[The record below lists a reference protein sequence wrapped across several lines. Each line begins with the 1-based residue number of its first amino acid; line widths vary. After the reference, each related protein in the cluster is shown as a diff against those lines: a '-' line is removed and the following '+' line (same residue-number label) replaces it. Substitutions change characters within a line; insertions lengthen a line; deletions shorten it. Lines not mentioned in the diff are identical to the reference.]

1 MARIKIGSTII
12 ENANITSSIGLLG
25 INYATNMT
33 LAELASM
40 YSAQNAPEVS
50 FLNEDGTTSAIYTN
64 HNLVSIAIST
74 VGGSN
79 IVDVV
84 LKVSPVEL
92 DEATVL
98 NEKITAQTQE
108 IETLKAQLAEA
119 QTRVAAVETNVADT
133 AARVTVIEETPAT
146 DTSALEARVADTEAA
161 LTAIEEGVA
170 NA

>member
-1 MARIKIGSTII
+1 MARIKIDSTII
-12 ENANITSSIGLLG
+12 ENANITNSIGLLG

-33 LAELASM
+33 LVELASM
-40 YSAQNAPEVS
+40 YSAQNAPEIS

-79 IVDVV
+79 IIDVV

-92 DEATVL
+92 DEAAVL
-98 NEKITAQTQE
+98 TEQITDQTQE
-108 IETLKAQLAEA
+108 IETLRAQLADA
-119 QTRVAAVETNVADT
+119 QARVATVETNVADT

>member
-1 MARIKIGSTII
+1 MARIKIGSTIV

-25 INYATNMT
+25 INYTTDMT
-33 LAELASM
+33 LAALASM
-40 YSAQNAPEVS
+40 YDAQNAPEVS

-74 VGGSN
+74 VGNSN

-98 NEKITAQTQE
+98 NEKIAVQTQE
-108 IETLKAQLAEA
+108 IETLKAQLTDA
-119 QTRVAAVETNVADT
+119 QARVATIETDVADT
-133 AARVTVIEETPAT
+133 AARVTVIEETPTT

>member
-25 INYATNMT
+25 VNYATNMT

-64 HNLVSIAIST
+64 HNLISIAIST

-98 NEKITAQTQE
+98 NEKIAAQTQE

>member
-1 MARIKIGSTII
+1 MARIKIGSTIV

-25 INYATNMT
+25 INYTTDMT
-33 LAELASM
+33 LSVLASM
-40 YSAQNAPEVS
+40 YDAQNAPEVS

-64 HNLVSIAIST
+64 HNLVSIAMSAI
-74 VGGSN
+74 GSKN

-98 NEKITAQTQE
+98 NEKIAAQAEE
-108 IETLKAQLAEA
+108 IGALKAQLSDA
-119 QTRVAAVETNVADT
+119 QARVA
-133 AARVTVIEETPAT
+133 VIEETPAT
-146 DTSALEARVADTEAA
+146 DTSALEARVADTEEA
-161 LTAIEEGVA
+161 LAAIEEGIA

>member
-1 MARIKIGSTII
+1 MAKIKINSTIV
-12 ENANITSSIGLLG
+12 ENANITNSTGLLG

-98 NEKITAQTQE
+98 NEKIAAQTNE
-108 IETLKAQLAEA
+108 INTLKAQLADA
-119 QTRVAAVETNVADT
+119 QARVTAVETNVANT

>member
-1 MARIKIGSTII
+1 MARIKINSTII
-12 ENANITSSIGLLG
+12 ENANITNSTGLLG

-33 LAELASM
+33 LAELASI
-40 YSAQNAPEVS
+40 YSVQNAPEIS

-74 VGGSN
+74 VGNGN

-98 NEKITAQTQE
+98 NEKITVQTQE
-108 IETLKAQLAEA
+108 IEALKAQLAEA

>member
-1 MARIKIGSTII
+1 MAKIKIGSTIV
-12 ENANITSSIGLLG
+12 ENANITNSTGLLG

-74 VGGSN
+74 AGGSN

-108 IETLKAQLAEA
+108 IEALKAQLAEA

>member
-1 MARIKIGSTII
+1 MARIKIDSTII
-12 ENANITSSIGLLG
+12 DNANITNSIGLLG

-33 LAELASM
+33 LVELASM
-40 YSAQNAPEVS
+40 YSAQNAPEIS

-98 NEKITAQTQE
+98 NEKIAAQAEE
-108 IETLKAQLAEA
+108 IEALKAQLAEA

-133 AARVTVIEETPAT
+133 AARVTVIEEAPAT
-146 DTSALEARVADTEAA
+146 DTSALEARVVDTEAA
-161 LTAIEEGVA
+161 LTASEEGVA

>member
-1 MARIKIGSTII
+1 MAKIKINSTIV
-12 ENANITSSIGLLG
+12 ENANITNSTGLLG
-25 INYATNMT
+25 INYATSMT
-33 LAELASM
+33 LAELSSM

-98 NEKITAQTQE
+98 NEKIAVQTQE
-108 IETLKAQLAEA
+108 IETLKAQLADA
-119 QTRVAAVETNVADT
+119 QARVATIETDVADT

>member
-92 DEATVL
+92 DEAAVL
-98 NEKITAQTQE
+98 NEKITVQTQE
-108 IETLKAQLAEA
+108 IETLRAQLAEA